1 MWVFRPYTGPHQT
14 PAVDFD
20 DVALVEALGV
30 GAQNL
35 DRYLQTIA
43 EGADGD
49 PANHPP
55 PLPVL
60 CHICDRQ
67 IQPWFFERHSEL
79 CFVTHEAEST
89 VEQCQDNLRDHR
101 QVLDE
106 FTNMFEDALH
116 RKDWDFCCDYRGVTI
131 LQPIKPPPT
140 PPINRPTSQPHH
152 NTFPGLPFRRRL
164 DPTKQQSLR
173 LLNLLE
179 DLCTTALEINR
190 PSIKDE
196 DQNVPIE
203 EIRLQSPTSEGRMIQ
218 VLHWQPPTSE
228 DEGLALLSQDTLTLA
243 QAKVDAVNRLRNVI
257 IYSERI
263 RQEIN
268 VKVDEMIQAVINKGR
283 TSEDESSDNEYEGEE
298 GEEGESTGQL
308 SLEPTPE
315 VEEEV
320 HTPLEELNGPSFPQV
335 MAIKPVNAKRR
346 IASNRTDDSS
356 GSVSPGTHSPTPR
369 TFSPFKSNRLS
380 SANPDEGNESD
391 ASIKSGR
398 SAPSSSQRLD
408 LPDTIEFGP
417 RLGRKASLYGSPRRQ
432 SSPRRQISPSRHF
445 SPSPLKPQPHRF
457 SMIETSPLSSPVF
470 LNQESTQSEWPSK
483 NHLRHTSS
491 HSDQM
496 RQVPL
501 SPRMPSVSAATRPAP
516 PSIKDFD
523 VIKPIS
529 KGAFGSVYLTRKK
542 STGDYFAIKVLKKTD
557 MIVKN
562 QVTNVRA
569 ERAILMAQGESPF
582 VAKLFFTFQSKDYL
596 YLVMEYLNGGD
607 CAALIK
613 NMRGLPESWAKKY
626 IAEVVL
632 GVEYLHKHGIIHRY
646 PPSPWYR
653 RLTGQ

>member
-35 DRYLQTIA
+35 DRYLQSLA
-43 EGADGD
+43 EGGATD
-49 PANHPP
+49 PAHHPP
-55 PLPVL
+55 PPPVL

-79 CFVTHEAEST
+79 CFVTHDAESL

-101 QVLDE
+101 QILDE
-106 FTNMFEDALH
+106 FTNMFEDALR
-116 RKDWDFCCDYRGVTI
+116 RKDWDFCCEYRGVTI
-131 LQPIKPPPT
+131 VQPIKQPPT
-140 PPINRPTSQPHH
+140 PPMKAISQQSHH
-152 NTFPGLPFRRRL
+152 NTFPGSSFRKRM
-164 DPTKQQSLR
+164 DPSKQQSLR
-173 LLNLLE
+173 ILSRLE
-179 DLCTTALEINR
+179 GLCTTALEISR
-190 PSIKDE
+190 PAIKDE

-203 EIRLQSPTSEGRMIQ
+203 EIRLQSPTSEGRMTE
-218 VLHWQPPTSE
+218 VAHWQAPTPD
-228 DEGLALLSQDTLTLA
+228 DEGLALLVQDTLALS

-268 VKVDEMIQAVINKGR
+268 VKVEDMIQVVLNKEI
-283 TSEDESSDNEYEGEE
+283 TSPDQSSDEDYDCEE
-298 GEEGESTGQL
+298 EHSTNPI

-315 VEEEV
+315 AEGGV
-320 HTPLEELNGPSFPQV
+320 HTPLEESEEPRYSQV
-335 MAIKPVNAKRR
+335 MAVKSVTAKKR
-346 IASNRTDDSS
+346 IGSNITDESS
-356 GSVSPGTHSPTPR
+356 GDSLSPRQSPTPKK
-369 TFSPFKSNRLS
+369 FSPFKPHRMS
-380 SANPDEGNESD
+380 SNPDEGNESD

-398 SAPSSSQRLD
+398 SAPGSRERLD
-408 LPDTIEFGP
+408 LPDAIEFGP

-432 SSPRRQISPSRHF
+432 SSPRRQISPSRNF
-445 SPSPLKPQPHRF
+445 SPSPLKPQAHRF
-457 SMIETSPLSSPVF
+457 SIVETSPLSSPLF
-470 LNQESTQSEWPSK
+470 QTTEPGQPDWSR

-491 HSDQM
+491 HSDQL

-501 SPRMPSVSAATRPAP
+501 SPRMPSVSAVTRPAP

-542 STGDYFAIKVLKKTD
+542 STGDYYAIKVLKKAD
-557 MIVKN
+557 MRVKN
-562 QVTNVRA
+562 QIGNVRA

-613 NMRGLPESWAKKY
+613 NMRGLPEEWAKRY

-632 GVEYLHKHGIIHRY
+632 GVEYLHEHGIVHRY
-646 PPSPWYR
+646 TPAF
-653 RLTGQ
+653 T

>member
-1 MWVFRPYTGPHQT
+1 MWVFRPYTGPHQR

-35 DRYLQTIA
+35 DRYLQTLA
-43 EGADGD
+43 EGGNAD
-49 PANHPP
+49 PAHHPP
-55 PLPVL
+55 PPPVL

-79 CFVTHEAEST
+79 CFVTHEAESM

-106 FTNMFEDALH
+106 FTNMCEDALH
-116 RKDWDFCCDYRGVTI
+116 RKDWDFCCEYRGVAI
-131 LQPIKPPPT
+131 VQPIKQPPT
-140 PPINRPTSQPHH
+140 PPMRSIAQQSHH
-152 NTFPGLPFRRRL
+152 NTFPGSPFRRRM
-164 DPTKQQSLR
+164 DPSRQQSLR
-173 LLNLLE
+173 LLGLLE
-179 DLCTTALEINR
+179 ELCTTALEISR
-190 PSIKDE
+190 PAIKDE

-203 EIRLQSPTSEGRMIQ
+203 EIRLQSPTSESRMIQ
-218 VLHWQPPTSE
+218 VLHWTSPTPD
-228 DEGLALLSQDTLTLA
+228 DEGLALLCQDTLSLA

-257 IYSERI
+257 IYAERI

-268 VKVDEMIQAVINKGR
+268 VKVDDMIQAVLNR
-283 TSEDESSDNEYEGEE
+283 ESTSPDQSDEEYEAEGEE
-298 GEEGESTGQL
+298 EQSMNRL

-315 VEEEV
+315 VEKEV
-320 HTPLEELNGPSFPQV
+320 HTPMEEAEEPESPQV
-335 MAIKPVNAKRR
+335 IPIKSAPAKRR
-346 IASNRTDDSS
+346 IASNVTDDSS
-356 GSVSPGTHSPTPR
+356 GDNLSPRQSPTPR
-369 TFSPFKSNRLS
+369 KLSPFKPNRIS
-380 SANPDEGNESD
+380 SNPDEGNESD

-398 SAPSSSQRLD
+398 SAPSRERLD
-408 LPDTIEFGP
+408 LPDAIELGP

-432 SSPRRQISPSRHF
+432 ASPRRQISPSRHF

-457 SMIETSPLSSPVF
+457 SMVETSPLSSPVSF
-470 LNQESTQSEWPSK
+470 TTESGQPEWPR

-491 HSDQM
+491 HSDQL

-542 STGDYFAIKVLKKTD
+542 STGDYYAIKVLKKADT
-557 MIVKN
+557 IVKN
-562 QVTNVRA
+562 QVTNVRV
-569 ERAILMAQGESPF
+569 ERAILIAQGESPF
-582 VAKLFFTFQSKDYL
+582 VAKLFFTFQTKDYL

-632 GVEYLHKHGIIHRY
+632 GVEYLHQHGIVHRY
-646 PPSPWYR
+646 ALHR
-653 RLTGQ
+653 IRLITVILNQTIY